1 MAALALRKLTT
12 HILDTS
18 AGKPAADVSIDLF
31 KVEQGAPDGAEK
43 ATKLRNSRTNTDG
56 RCDAPLLSGDEFI
69 AGEYEL
75 VFYIGDY
82 FDNLGL
88 RLPEPKFIDVVVIR
102 FGVADNN
109 SDYHVPLLVSPF
121 GYSTYRGS

>member
-1 MAALALRKLTT
+1 MAALPLGKLTT

-18 AGKPAADVSIDLF
+18 AGKPAADVRIDLF
-31 KVEQGAPDGAEK
+31 KIEPDAPEKEQK
-43 ATKLRNSRTNTDG
+43 TTKLRTSQTNADG
-56 RCDAPLLSGDEFI
+56 RCDEPLLKEGEFLT
-69 AGEYEL
+69 GEYEL

-82 FDNLGL
+82 FDDIGL